1 MPENQIDETR
11 ANKNKTATSRTQ
23 AKNNQ
28 QEPEAYT
35 TMYLF

>member
-1 MPENQIDETR
+1 MKQEPI
-11 ANKNKTATSRTQ
+11 KGKTATSRTQ